1 MNTNIDVKCKRGFAD
16 VNYEINDLVALIQS
30 KMKTPIIVSEG
41 NSEYITPQH
50 LHVEIGSMIEAK

>member
-16 VNYEINDLVALIQS
+16 DNYEINDLVALIQS

-50 LHVEIGSMIEAK
+50 LHVEIG